1 MGGKGRKLLGSISR
15 FGIHRTRDVSPAL
28 RTVLQGHR
36 VGVATVAA
44 GGCVI
49 VDHILS
55 RNERA
60 VLK

>member
-36 VGVATVAA
+36 VGVAAVGAA
-44 GGCVI
+44 GGRGVVG

-55 RNERA
+55 G
-60 VLK
+60 